1 METPLTQTQSL
12 REDLHYLRGALER
25 QQHLHRRLLPF
36 PVAVILGL
44 YILALCLRRDFAPTW
59 QSPFIDF
66 AGYVLLILVV
76 TLPWL
81 ETRRRGE
88 IAPCSGADAI
98 RLLLPWAGLGVGTI
112 MLYQIAGRLSLPT
125 GAVPTMLILLIAL
138 TAFVA
143 GLGGFPTLLGV
154 GLGLGAGL
162 EARLLWGQGGW
173 SAFGLLF
180 CAGLIGGALVE
191 RHRAKGKQ

>member
-1 METPLTQTQSL
+1 METQLTQSQSL

-25 QQHLHRRLLPF
+25 QQHLHRRLLPL

-44 YILALCLRRDFAPTW
+44 YILALCLRRDFAPNW
-59 QSPFIDF
+59 QSPMIDF
-66 AGYVLLILVV
+66 AGYAVLMVV
-76 TLPWL
+76 VALPWL

-88 IAPCSGADAI
+88 IALCSAADGL
-98 RLLLPWAGLGVGTI
+98 RLLLPWAGLAVAI
-112 MLYQIAGRLSLPT
+112 VMLYQIAHRLALP
-125 GAVPTMLILLIAL
+125 AEAAPTMLILLIAL

-143 GLGGFPTLLGV
+143 GLGGFPMLLGV

-162 EARLLWGQGGW
+162 EARLLLTQAGW

-191 RHRAKGKQ
+191 RHRAEGK